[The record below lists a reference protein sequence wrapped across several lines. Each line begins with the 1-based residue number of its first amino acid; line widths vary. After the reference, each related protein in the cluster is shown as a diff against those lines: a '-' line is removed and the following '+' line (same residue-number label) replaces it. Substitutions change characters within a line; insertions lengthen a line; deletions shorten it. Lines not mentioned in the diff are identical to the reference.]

1 MQLKSRKKLNALW
14 LMKKQALFFAEVKTI
29 GTRQHSHDDRSSIRE
44 TRTDRK
50 ERHTTKAN
58 GRYPSGPTESFAM
71 YDEDMC
77 DVGFCSRC
85 GALLASEP
93 PTAVHCWDCLA
104 QDKTV

>member
-1 MQLKSRKKLNALW
+1 
-14 LMKKQALFFAEVKTI
+14 MKKQALILAEMKTI
-29 GTRQHSHDDRSSIRE
+29 GTRRHSRGDRSSIRE

-50 ERHTTKAN
+50 EPHTTKAN
-58 GRYPSGPTESFAM
+58 GRYPGGPTESFAM
-71 YDEDMC
+71 YDEDAC

-104 QDKTV
+104 QDETV